1 MSLDAY
7 QPCPCGIDKKI
18 KFCCGPEIL
27 DDLAKIEDALSGE
40 QRLGALDLTNRLL
53 EKKPDRPCLL
63 MHKATIQMALR
74 ELDPCRQTID
84 HLLKVAPGNPGGLAI
99 GTMLDCQEG
108 KAEEAVAKL
117 QSALEGQQGRLI
129 PVVYEAIGIVA
140 RTLDAVGEPLAAQA
154 YAVFQAA
161 ASQGKDR
168 NAVMNLLELE
178 ASGQIPLAIH
188 GMTGLVSA
196 PAESPLKAAAI
207 AQFNEA
213 LKHADLGCWRVAA
226 AQFETLAKIEPSE
239 TAIWRNIGVCKLRI
253 LDSSGATVA

>member
-27 DDLAKIEDALSGE
+27 DDLAKIEEALAGE
-40 QRLGALDLTNRLL
+40 QRLGALDLCNRLL

-63 MHKATIQMALR
+63 MHKATVQMALN
-74 ELDPCRQTID
+74 ELEGCGQTVE

-99 GTMLDCQEG
+99 GAMLDCQEG
-108 KAEEAVAKL
+108 KAEPAVDKL
-117 QSALEGQQGRLI
+117 QSALESQQGKLI

-140 RTLDAVGEPLAAQA
+140 RTLDAVGEPLAAQT

-168 NAVMNLLELE
+168 NAVMMLLELE
-178 ASGQIPLAIH
+178 GSGQIPLAIH

-196 PAESPLKAAAI
+196 PADG
-207 AQFNEA
+207 A
-213 LKHADLGCWRVAA
+213 LSAG
-226 AQFETLAKIEPSE
+226 
-239 TAIWRNIGVCKLRI
+239 G
-253 LDSSGATVA
+253 

>member
-18 KFCCGPEIL
+18 KFCCGPEII
-27 DDLAKIEDALSGE
+27 DDLAKIEDALAGE

-63 MHKATIQMALR
+63 MHKATVQMALR
-74 ELDPCRQTID
+74 ELEGCRQTVD
-84 HLLKVAPGNPGGLAI
+84 HLLKVAPDNPGGLAI
-99 GTMLDCQEG
+99 GAMLDCQEG
-108 KAEEAVAKL
+108 KAEEAVERL
-117 QSALEGQQGRLI
+117 QSALEGQQGKLI

-140 RTLDAVGEPLAAQA
+140 RTLDAVGEPLAAQT

-168 NAVMNLLELE
+168 NAVMMLLELE
-178 ASGQIPLAIH
+178 GSGQIPLAIH

-196 PAESPLKAAAI
+196 PADGALSAGGVAKL
-207 AQFNEA
+207 NEA
-213 LKHADLGCWRVAA
+213 LKQADLGCWRLAA
-226 AQFETLAKIEPSE
+226 KRFEEL
-239 TAIWRNIGVCKLRI
+239 
-253 LDSSGATVA
+253 

>member
-27 DDLAKIEDALSGE
+27 DDLTKIEEALAGE

-74 ELDPCRQTID
+74 ELEACRQTVD

-99 GTMLDCQEG
+99 GAMLDCQEG
-108 KAEEAVAKL
+108 KAEEAVDKL
-117 QSALEGQQGRLI
+117 QGALEAEQGKLI

-196 PAESPLKAAAI
+196 PADRPRKPAAVAE
-207 AQFNEA
+207 FNAA
-213 LKHADLGCWRVAA
+213 LKQADLGCWRLAA
-226 AQFETLAKIEPSE
+226 TKCEALAKKETSEP
-239 TAIWRNIGVCKLRI
+239 AIWRN
-253 LDSSGATVA
+253 